1 MTPREKMVTSTPSD
15 VESEWRFGPVSGPL
29 SGGLTAVLAA
39 VAEPVVAYP
48 HWAPVAVT
56 AVGAGAVAAIGALRR
71 RPLGLLAYRSACW
84 VGAGAWTTW
93 IASQGW
99 SWAAGVVLGGGALAA
114 GIAAELV
121 REVDLRAE
129 VKRSTTPADEDQP
142 GRRLYPR
149 ELTVKAAIDALLN
162 LPLPGVQII
171 SIEDWESGSG
181 YTVRLEF
188 PAETGYGDEELRSIT
203 LRLARRLRLPAGCIP
218 EVDEGDL
225 QGEVIL
231 RIPTLDDLS
240 ETAEYPAD
248 YSPLSIYDEHPLGIF
263 GDQSLAADEMRESSK
278 LIGGRKGGGKTN
290 VLDVYAANLQRTEDA
305 LIWDIDLNGGG
316 MSAFWMLP
324 FAQGEVEKPP
334 IDWAAAD
341 ADEALLMSCVA
352 LAVAKARKA
361 QYAGRRARANTRLL
375 PIDRKLP
382 AIILRIDEGAE
393 VLGDSCPYPL
403 LRENIK
409 ELHRIGREIGE
420 NFIISTLRPTG
431 EMIPVEI
438 RKNSSTRVGTRV
450 EEDSELHYLFPQAG
464 VKLKSRMLKT
474 RGEAFLSRGDAGA
487 SDGPVRRMKW
497 FHLLPD
503 RIREVVL
510 ATNHLRPELDD
521 FSRMVADA
529 PFELMGQKLAK
540 VYSTRWER
548 LAPWLA
554 RLAEEGPA
562 ELAEAEKA
570 TPAPAIVPPATTADA
585 LARYAEAKRAAEVAR
600 DAAATQ
606 EGFRRILAAD
616 EETIAGT
623 FESLTAELRKPDP
636 TRTVFLPPPPAV
648 TLEERARTVAE
659 IVQAA
664 GVSGAMRRDVIASL
678 KDRGIEVTDQTVSE
692 WLAAAREAGLV
703 QPGPKKGQWLPGG
716 EGR

>member
-1 MTPREKMVTSTPSD
+1 MTPRERMVTSTPSD

-203 LRLARRLRLPAGCIP
+203 LRLARRLRLPAGCVP

-240 ETAEYPAD
+240 ETTEYPAD

-263 GDQSLAADEMRESSK
+263 GDQGLATDEMRESSK

-290 VLDVYAANLQRTEDA
+290 VEDVYAANLQRTEDA

-324 FAQGEVEKPP
+324 FAQGEVPNPP
-334 IDWAAAD
+334 IDWVAAD

-352 LAVAKARKA
+352 LAIAKARKA
-361 QYAGRRARANTRLL
+361 QYAGLRARANTRLL
-375 PIDRKLP
+375 PLDRKLP
-382 AIILRIDEGAE
+382 AIELRVDEGAE

-474 RGEAFLSRGDAGA
+474 PGEAFLSRGDAGA

-510 ATNHLRPELDD
+510 ATNHLRPELDE

-529 PFELMGQKLAK
+529 PFTPGETGA
-540 VYSTRWER
+540 ER
-548 LAPWLA
+548 GLLDPLGAAGAMA
-554 RLAEEGPA
+554 RSARGGRSGRALRGGEGGSARPGDRPA
-562 ELAEAEKA
+562 RDDRGRPRPVRRGEARSRDRPGCRRDSGGFPADPRRGRGDDRGHLREPHGGAAEAGSR
-570 TPAPAIVPPATTADA
+570 PDRVPPA
-585 LARYAEAKRAAEVAR
+585 AAGR
-600 DAAATQ
+600 DA
-606 EGFRRILAAD
+606 RR
-616 EETIAGT
+616 AG
-623 FESLTAELRKPDP
+623 ENGR
-636 TRTVFLPPPPAV
+636 
-648 TLEERARTVAE
+648 
-659 IVQAA
+659 
-664 GVSGAMRRDVIASL
+664 G
-678 KDRGIEVTDQTVSE
+678 DR
-692 WLAAAREAGLV
+692 
-703 QPGPKKGQWLPGG
+703 PGG
-716 EGR
+716 GRVGRHAP